1 MSEQRYSDEE
11 VRKIF
16 DLAASTE
23 PAGPEEASAPSERS
37 TDEGFTLAE
46 LQDIGREAGLEP
58 DRIAKAAAALRS
70 RPGVGVSAAVS
81 MPRQTAWGMPV
92 AVGRIV
98 ELPRAPTDR
107 EWEMLVAELRNTFQ
121 ARGRAR
127 SDGGLREW
135 VNGNLVAAVD
145 PSETG
150 YRLRMS
156 TLKGNAMLLNVA
168 GVGSLAMALWTAM
181 RGGSGPIGTDA
192 DASAVMMFALIGI
205 VALVVNY
212 VRMPRWA
219 DTREQQMEHVAGRI
233 TDIMSS
239 AALPEGSRASRPRRP
254 GAERSEE

>member
-1 MSEQRYSDEE
+1 MSEQRYSDDE

-16 DLAASTE
+16 DLAASTG
-23 PAGPEEASAPSERS
+23 PAETEETSASPERS

-58 DRIAKAAAALRS
+58 DRIAKAAAALRG
-70 RPGVGVSAAVS
+70 RPGAGVRAAVS

-92 AVGRIV
+92 AVGRMV

-135 VNGNLVAAVD
+135 VNGNLTAAVE
-145 PSETG
+145 PSQTG

-156 TLKGNAMLLNVA
+156 TLKGDAMLLNVA

-219 DTREQQMEHVAGRI
+219 NTREGQMEYIADRLAA
-233 TDIMSS
+233 IMKS
-239 AALPEGSRASRPRRP
+239 AALQEGPRARGPSRP